1 VLTGHQAAHQK
12 LLIINGTGPF
22 GRGRASARPRHIMVE
37 TAQSYERNRGIH
49 FAIGGACGLLK
60 LGKESLQGIG
70 HLTPLD

>member
-1 VLTGHQAAHQK
+1 
-12 LLIINGTGPF
+12 
-22 GRGRASARPRHIMVE
+22 MVE

-60 LGKESLQGIG
+60 AGKESLQGIG